1 MRMDN
6 RNIRSFV
13 PQAKSISTSCNT
25 LGCMKSI
32 TFLFLAFCLAAMPSA
47 SGQEAS
53 YWQAQALSDHQNGS
67 SILALEDIEEY
78 LALEPDDPWGW
89 SFKANLLKDM
99 NRYSEA
105 VDSFDQIIRIDP
117 GNAQA
122 YNDRALL
129 LSGGL
134 NQHDDA
140 LDSIK
145 KAIEI
150 NPGNAN
156 YYFNMGIILEAQES
170 YDDALQSY
178 SQATTLNPS
187 LAVAWYRQGMVYKD
201 LEKIDESL
209 SSLSRALDLDAS
221 NADAWNEKGLALMD
235 LGSRDEAVSCFE
247 RAAAIEPS
255 NLEFQNNLVMAKG
268 GSDMQPDRIMEFG
281 SNSQDA

>member
-1 MRMDN
+1 
-6 RNIRSFV
+6 
-13 PQAKSISTSCNT
+13 
-25 LGCMKSI
+25 MKSI
-32 TFLFLAFCLAAMPSA
+32 PFLLLAFCLAAMPSA

-67 SILALEDIEEY
+67 SILALDDIDEY
-78 LALEPDDPWGW
+78 LALEPDDPWAW

-99 NRYSEA
+99 KQYSEA
-105 VDSFDQIIRIDP
+105 VDSFDQITRIDP

-134 NQHDDA
+134 NQHDEA
-140 LDSIK
+140 IESIK

-150 NPGNAN
+150 NPENAN

-170 YDDALQSY
+170 YDEALQSY

-201 LEKIDESL
+201 LEKLNESV
-209 SSLSRALDLDAS
+209 SYLSRALDLDAN

-235 LGSRDEAVSCFE
+235 LGSRDDAISCFE

-255 NLEFQNNLVMAKG
+255 NQEFQNNLEMARS
-268 GSDMQPDRIMEFG
+268 GSQMQPERVMQF
-281 SNSQDA
+281 NSTN